1 MRNKL
6 FWLCLLLVTLKGIV
20 WAAFVPLWHFP
31 DEQAH
36 FAQVSYLGEIF
47 GYPPQDPE
55 SGITKDLSEEI
66 LMSERLLG
74 TERENGINKFT
85 YHPEYRIPYTDTT
98 IGMHEE
104 EIMSIS
110 HSARTMYIKHEAA
123 NYPALYYITETIPY
137 RLFYEADLFTR
148 AFATRVFNL
157 TYILLFALVTWKIS
171 SFILPRQ
178 PFFAAALT
186 LFVSFQPMFTFVSS
200 GITSDNAINLWYA
213 VFLLWGLTVLYKNF
227 HWSTFIF
234 GVLLI
239 VLGPLVKQQS
249 LFMTPLFFGLSIY
262 FFSKKNQMIARHMK
276 RILFIFTVVFFV
288 VILFSFQKDSP
299 VRAYCIRPAAFTRK
313 HVVSPL
319 DA

>member
-1 MRNKL
+1 MSKK
-6 FWLCLLLVTLKGIV
+6 LLLFTFIVLFLKEIV
-20 WAAFVPLWHFP
+20 WTALIPLWHFP

-36 FAQVSYLGEIF
+36 FAQVSYLAEI
-47 GYPPQDPE
+47 GQYPSQDGGVQE
-55 SGITKDLSEEI
+55 DLSEEI
-66 LMSERLLG
+66 LISERLLG

-85 YHPEYRIPYTDTT
+85 YHPEYRIPYTNST
-98 IGMHEE
+98 IGLYEE
-104 EIMSIS
+104 EI
-110 HSARTMYIKHEAA
+110 SAIPKDVRTRYVKYEAA

-249 LFMTPLFFGLSIY
+249 LFMT
-262 FFSKKNQMIARHMK
+262 
-276 RILFIFTVVFFV
+276 
-288 VILFSFQKDSP
+288 
-299 VRAYCIRPAAFTRK
+299 
-313 HVVSPL
+313 
-319 DA
+319 